1 MGAILNVE
9 TYQQFCPLPR
19 VLRFQNGIL
28 KTPFLVFIKILKNLF
43 IFNQRIFALQYCVDF
58 CHLST

>member
-28 KTPFLVFIKILKNLF
+28 KTPFLVFIKILKNLL